1 MGAGGTGRDIAAG
14 RGARKTHTSPSK
26 GRGARRSWRYLRVV
40 LLYVGLILGA
50 VVVLFPFFWMI
61 TTALKQPGQAYS
73 LRLLPDRPTLDN
85 FRRILADYG
94 FARYFLNSIIVA
106 TSAAFLATLFAALA
120 AYAFAKKRFLF
131 KRQLFLFLLASLMIP
146 GMMYMVP
153 QFAIVSQLG
162 LMNTYAAMVLPHLA
176 NVFGLFL
183 MKQFMESIPSS
194 LLDSSR
200 IDGASEL
207 QVFRHIVVPLSLPVI
222 ATLFLLTF
230 QFHWGNFLWQL
241 IVTNKESLY
250 TVPVGLAMF
259 RNAHE
264 ELVTL
269 KMAGAA
275 ISIIPIGILFFFTQR
290 LFIEGVT
297 KGAVKG

>member
-1 MGAGGTGRDIAAG
+1 MISQNTN
-14 RGARKTHTSPSK
+14 
-26 GRGARRSWRYLRVV
+26 RRPQRPLPPQLQAT
-40 LLYVGLILGA
+40 LLYLGLILGA
-50 VVVLFPFFWMI
+50 IVVLFPFFWML

-73 LRLLPDRPTLDN
+73 LDLLPAEPTLDN
-85 FRRILADYG
+85 FGRILRDYG
-94 FARYFLNSIIVA
+94 FARYFMNSIIVA

-120 AYAFAKKRFLF
+120 AYAFAKKDFLL
-131 KRQLFLFLLASLMIP
+131 KNQLFLFLLASLMIP

-153 QFAIVSQLG
+153 QFAIISRLG
-162 LMNTYAAMVLPHLA
+162 LMNTRTAMVLPHLA

-183 MKQFMESIPSS
+183 MKQFMETIPGS
-194 LLDSSR
+194 LIDSSR

-207 QVFRHIVVPLSLPVI
+207 QVFRSIIVPLSLPII

-259 RNAHE
+259 RDAHE

-275 ISIIPIGILFFFTQR
+275 ISIIPIGVLFFFTQR
-290 LFIEGVT
+290 LFIEGMT
-297 KGAVKG
+297 RGAVKG